1 MTVESIVFREYAD
14 TLLDKAVVA
23 GQILKTFD
31 QQKVDAVVKAVF
43 EAAYDARVELAQH
56 AFQETGIGVLSHKV
70 LKNIWAS
77 LLVYENIKDQKTVGE
92 IGRDTHLGI
101 TQIAQ
106 PRGPILALTPM
117 TNPTSTIIFKVLI
130 ALKTRNPL
138 IFSPHGA
145 ARKCSRATV
154 ELLHEAALN
163 AGAPENCLQYI
174 SKRQKE
180 YLYQIMRHPN
190 LALLLATGTR
200 QIVKEAYGSGKP
212 VIGIG
217 PGNVPVFVDISA
229 DIPLAADS
237 IVLSKTFDNGT
248 VCASEQALVV
258 EKKVAAKLRPLL
270 EDRGCLFCSEAQA
283 EKLGAAA
290 FDSENRL
297 MRADIVGRSVQ
308 FLAEKAGFTVPDDIR
323 MLIAPCRGVGPGFP
337 LSYEILT
344 PLLSYYEV
352 DTYVDALD
360 TCIKLN
366 ALGGKGHTVS
376 VFTNSDKIIDD
387 FTTLMSAGRLLVN
400 TPATQGAIGGI
411 YNSLNPSFTLSC
423 GTEAGNIFTD
433 NITTSHLLNIHRIA
447 RRRPNRRWCAV
458 ADHVWQ
464 DRNTDS
470 NRIQV
475 IYNRNY

>member
-1 MTVESIVFREYAD
+1 MESIVYREYAD
-14 TLLDKAVVA
+14 TLLDRAVVA
-23 GQILKTFD
+23 AQYLKTFD
-31 QQKVDAVVKAVF
+31 QKKVDTVVKAVF
-43 EAAYDARVELAQH
+43 EAAYDARVILAKH
-56 AFQETGIGVLSHKV
+56 AFQETGIGVLNDKV

-77 LLVYENIKDQKTVGE
+77 LLVYENIKEQKTVGE
-92 IGRDTHLGI
+92 IGRDRHLGI

-145 ARKCSRATV
+145 ARKCSRAAV
-154 ELLHEAALN
+154 ELLHQAAVK

-174 SKRQKE
+174 TKKHKD

-217 PGNVPVFVDISA
+217 PGNVPVYVDVSA
-229 DIPLAADS
+229 DILLAADS

-258 EKKVAAKLRPLL
+258 EKNVAAKLRPLL
-270 EDRGCLFCSEAQA
+270 EARGCLFCTEAQA

-297 MRADIVGRSVQ
+297 MRADIVGRSAQV
-308 FLAEKAGFTVPDDIR
+308 LAEKAGFSVPEDTR

-344 PLLSYYEV
+344 PLLTYYEV
-352 DTYVDALD
+352 DSYADALD
-360 TCIKLN
+360 TCVKLN
-366 ALGGKGHTVS
+366 ALGGQGHTVS
-376 VFTNSDKIIDD
+376 IFTNSEKVIDD
-387 FTTLMSAGRLLVN
+387 FTTRMSSGRLLVN

-411 YNSLNPSFTLSC
+411 FNTLNPSFTLSC

-433 NITTSHLLNIHRIA
+433 NITTSHLLNIHRVA
-447 RRRPNRRWCAV
+447 RRRPNRRWGAV
-458 ADHVWQ
+458 PDHVWQ
-464 DRNTDS
+464 DQEIDS
-470 NRIQV
+470 RQIQV
-475 IYNRNY
+475 VFNRNY